1 MGPEGSISS
10 TDPGAI
16 PVAIAK
22 TKGMTMT
29 SGNWKWLVV
38 LAWLGGLNAAYA
50 EDEPKPSGTV
60 EIATTSVAAG
70 VGVVWG
76 DGTLHYQ
83 NANYVFSVQ
92 GLSVVDV
99 GVSSITTTGEVF
111 DLKNP
116 EDLAGNYVAGA
127 AGIALAGG
135 ADDVVMQNDHGVVL
149 RLHGMEKGL
158 RFQLGAQGVSIKLK
172 S

>member
-1 MGPEGSISS
+1 MNSR
-10 TDPGAI
+10 
-16 PVAIAK
+16 
-22 TKGMTMT
+22 
-29 SGNWKWLVV
+29 NWKLVVV
-38 LAWLGGLNAAYA
+38 LAWVGGLSAAYA
-50 EDEPKPSGTV
+50 ADEPKPSGTV
-60 EIATTSVAAG
+60 EMATTSVAAG

-83 NANYVFSVQ
+83 NASYAFSLQ

-99 GVSSITTTGEVF
+99 GASSITTTGEVF

-135 ADDVVMQNDHGVVL
+135 ADGIVMQNDHGVVL

>member
-1 MGPEGSISS
+1 MGLEGSIPS
-10 TDPGAI
+10 TKHGAT

-22 TKGMTMT
+22 TKGMTMI
-29 SGNWKWLVV
+29 SGKWKWLVV

-50 EDEPKPSGTV
+50 GDEPKPSGTV

-83 NANYVFSVQ
+83 NANYVFSLQ

>member
-1 MGPEGSISS
+1 MGLEGSISS
-10 TDPGAI
+10 KDPGAI
-16 PVAIAK
+16 PAAIAK

-29 SGNWKWLVV
+29 SGNWKWLVM
-38 LAWLGGLNAAYA
+38 LACLGGLNAAYA

-83 NANYVFSVQ
+83 DANYVFSLQ

-135 ADDVVMQNDHGVVL
+135 ADDIVMQNDHGVVL